1 MLASLKSELRKLLSI
16 RMTYV
21 VTLIGLLITGG
32 LMSFYGLG
40 WNDSVQGAA
49 NPQFMEGVILNN
61 ANFMAVFISVVALL
75 MVTHEYRYNTITY
88 TLTSSNSRNK
98 SYLAK
103 LAVIGSFS
111 LIVTAL
117 ASVIG
122 PLLAMLAM
130 HIKGVELSPQTI
142 PYLDVLWRCL
152 FFGFGMATA
161 AAVIAFIIRNQV
173 GAIMT
178 FFIAVNTVEGLL
190 SILLKE
196 NTKYLPFTSIQHV
209 VNVTLRDGSTPEGI
223 AGQGYW
229 SPPQAA
235 LLFTIYLVIAGVVA
249 WLLFLRR
256 DAN

>member
-1 MLASLKSELRKLLSI
+1 MMSSLKSELRKLLSV

-32 LMSFYGLG
+32 LMSFYGIG

-49 NPQFMEGVILNN
+49 NPQFMETAILSN
-61 ANFMAVFISVVALL
+61 ANFIAVFISVVALL
-75 MVTHEYRYNTITY
+75 MVTHEYRYNVITY
-88 TLTSSNSRNK
+88 TLTSSNSRSK
-98 SYLAK
+98 SFLAK
-103 LAVIGSFS
+103 LVVIGGFS
-111 LIVTAL
+111 VVVTAL
-117 ASVIG
+117 ASVLG
-122 PLLAMLAM
+122 PLLALLAM
-130 HIKGVELSPQTI
+130 HIKGVELSPQII
-142 PYLDVLWRCL
+142 PYLDVIWRCL

-161 AAVIAFIIRNQV
+161 AAVIAFIVRNQV

-178 FFIAVNTVEGLL
+178 FFIAINTVEGLL
-190 SILLKE
+190 GILLKE

-209 VNVTLRDGSTPEGI
+209 VNVTMQDGSTPEGI

-235 LLFTIYLVIAGVVA
+235 LLFSIYLAIAGIIA
-249 WLLFLRR
+249 WLLFRRR

>member
-1 MLASLKSELRKLLSI
+1 MLASLKSELRKLLSV
-16 RMTYV
+16 RMTYI

-40 WNDSVQGAA
+40 WNESVQGAG

-61 ANFMAVFISVVALL
+61 ANFMAIFIAVVALL
-75 MVTHEYRYNTITY
+75 MITHEYRYNTITY
-88 TLTSSNSRNK
+88 TLTSSNSRTK
-98 SYLAK
+98 SFLAK
-103 LAVIGSFS
+103 LIIIAVFA
-111 LIVTAL
+111 LVVTAL
-117 ASVIG
+117 ASIVG
-122 PLLAMLAM
+122 PLLALLAI

-152 FFGFGMATA
+152 FFGFGMASA
-161 AAVIAFIIRNQV
+161 AAIIAFIIRNQV

-178 FFIAVNTVEGLL
+178 FFIAINTVEGLL
-190 SILLKE
+190 GILLKE
-196 NTKYLPFTSIQHV
+196 NTRYLPFTSIQHV
-209 VNVTLRDGSTPEGI
+209 VNVTLSDGSTPEGI

-235 LLFTIYLVIAGVVA
+235 LLFSIYLVIGGVVA